1 MITIRKTKHISKR
14 QRQRGLR
21 EDVLELILDFGE
33 VKYGAG
39 AVWYCLRQ
47 RLLPSYLKGT
57 EIAKMAESWVVVA
70 TEDTAFIMTAYARKN
85 PNRHI
90 RLKCR
95 QKTLTCG
102 RSRLLYRRENVK

>member
-1 MITIRKTKHISKR
+1 MITIRKTEHIIKR

-39 AVWYCLRQ
+39 AMWYCLRK
-47 RLLPSYLKGT
+47 RLLPGYLKGT
-57 EIAKMAESWVVVA
+57 EIAKMAEAWVVVA
-70 TEDTAFIMTAYARKN
+70 TEDTAFIMTAYAQKN

-90 RLKCR
+90 RLKYR
-95 QKTLTCG
+95 QKH
-102 RSRLLYRRENVK
+102 